1 MPRAGG
7 VGVSCIVNSNQ
18 TFHQSFSP
26 VHFNASWQVL
36 SHHVGGLWSISISQS
51 SPVLIEELIQMFS
64 PPPQQLVLSIIKSG
78 NWKKWDWNLIPP
90 LCSCSALTRH
100 SDPQKVEIITFTV
113 TIFALW
119 FALQTGNSPRSD
131 WGQRK
136 ETKSLRIRLLA
147 PEVCGWCFIK
157 ILL

>member
-78 NWKKWDWNLIPP
+78 NWKKVRLELDTTLVLVLSTHSSLWSTKSRNNNIYCHNIRSLI
-90 LCSCSALTRH
+90 CSADRELSLEWLGPKKGNQITQ
-100 SDPQKVEIITFTV
+100 DP
-113 TIFALW
+113 AL
-119 FALQTGNSPRSD
+119 GPRGL
-131 WGQRK
+131 W
-136 ETKSLRIRLLA
+136 LM
-147 PEVCGWCFIK
+147 FY
-157 ILL
+157 

>member
-1 MPRAGG
+1 MLRASGG
-7 VGVSCIVNSNQ
+7 VGLSCIVNSNQ

-119 FALQTGNSPRSD
+119 FLICSADRELSSEWLGPKKRNQITQDPALGPRGL
-131 WGQRK
+131 W
-136 ETKSLRIRLLA
+136 LM
-147 PEVCGWCFIK
+147 FY
-157 ILL
+157 